1 MSLARQM
8 NCPLMV
14 AFASTT
20 LGMVLLL
27 RREHGR
33 CADLVSEQ
41 IHYCSEQGFIFWW
54 AACDILH
61 GAARAGLDGDPA
73 GVAQVETGIQN
84 RRKTGAA
91 LHTPTWSSY
100 LAEAALVAG
109 DLDRAESALSD
120 GIATSARHGDVFAL
134 AELQRLT
141 GRLRLR
147 QQRRSEAGRAFEE
160 AVATARRQDAGWYLL
175 RAGRDLARLIADD
188 GDARGARDVLKPI
201 VELDLGASSGLGF
214 PGSLGASGRPGVT
227 GLQSGGR
234 ASIMVGE
241 RRLMGRCIAT
251 VRRFNAWRTGFDLP
265 PRSLGHSSFSSR
277 P

>member
-1 MSLARQM
+1 MIARVCRSFDSSARLGSQIYKSQYKGLALAVLGLADSGLAQLESALSLARQM

-201 VELDLGASSGLGF
+201 VDSILEHRAGLDFREASAL
-214 PGSLGASGRPGVT
+214 LAA
-227 GLQSGGR
+227 L
-234 ASIMVGE
+234 E
-241 RRLMGRCIAT
+241 
-251 VRRFNAWRTGFDLP
+251 
-265 PRSLGHSSFSSR
+265 
-277 P
+277 